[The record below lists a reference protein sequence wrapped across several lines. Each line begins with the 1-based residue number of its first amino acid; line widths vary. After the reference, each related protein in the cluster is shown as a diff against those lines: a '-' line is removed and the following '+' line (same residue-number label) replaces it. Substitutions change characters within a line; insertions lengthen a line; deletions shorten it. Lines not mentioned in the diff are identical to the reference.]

1 MVADELS
8 HHAAE
13 AQIVARGVSKQ
24 FPNGA
29 QALSDVSVDVRPG
42 EFLAVIG
49 PSGAGKSTFL
59 RCINGLVRPSAG
71 TIAFEGRDICRARG
85 GDVRRARRQMG
96 MIFQQFNLVKRTS
109 VLQNVLCGRLGYQ
122 SGWRAVVPVFKQ
134 SDVELALAALERVG
148 IADKAYVRADSL
160 SGGQRQRVAIARALA
175 QQPRL
180 MLADEPVASLD
191 PETSI
196 TVLDDLRRIP
206 AAKISIV
213 HLDDVPYRK
222 PFPEMSDGDRVYPG
236 DGDTCEELLHRADSA
251 LYDAKR
257 NGRNQVSLFETA
269 FSTR

>member
-1 MVADELS
+1 MTRDHDQPS
-8 HHAAE
+8 PIQP
-13 AQIVARGVSKQ
+13 QIVARGVSKR

-29 QALSDVSVDVRPG
+29 QALSDVSVEVRAG

-71 TIAFEGRDICRARG
+71 TISFEGHEITRARG
-85 GDVRRARRQMG
+85 AGVRRARRQMG
-96 MIFQQFNLVKRTS
+96 MIFQQFNLVKRSS

-122 SGWRAVVPVFKQ
+122 SGWRAVVPVFRQ

-160 SGGQRQRVAIARALA
+160 SGGQQQRVAIARALA

-196 TVLDDLRRIP
+196 TVLDDLRRINREQG
-206 AAKISIV
+206 ITTIV
-213 HLDDVPYRK
+213 NLHQLDFAREYA
-222 PFPEMSDGDRVYPG
+222 DRVIGFKQGRLVFDGLPG
-236 DGDTCEELLHRADSA
+236 ELDRDV
-251 LYDAKR
+251 YER
-257 NGRNQVSLFETA
+257 VYR
-269 FSTR
+269 

>member
-1 MVADELS
+1 MSREDD
-8 HHAAE
+8 HHMQGGP
-13 AQIVARGVSKQ
+13 QIVARGVSKR

-29 QALSDVSVDVRPG
+29 QALSDVSVEVRTG

-71 TIAFEGRDICRARG
+71 TISFEGRDITRARG
-85 GDVRRARRQMG
+85 AAVRRARRQMG
-96 MIFQQFNLVKRTS
+96 MIFQQFNLVKRSS

-122 SGWRAVVPVFKQ
+122 SGWRSVVPVFRQ

-160 SGGQRQRVAIARALA
+160 SGGQQQRVAIARALA

-196 TVLDDLRRIP
+196 TVLDDLRRINREQG
-206 AAKISIV
+206 ITTIV
-213 HLDDVPYRK
+213 NLHQLDFAREYA
-222 PFPEMSDGDRVYPG
+222 DRVIG
-236 DGDTCEELLHRADSA
+236 FKQGRLVFDGLPSELDRDV
-251 LYDAKR
+251 Y
-257 NGRNQVSLFETA
+257 
-269 FSTR
+269 

>member
-1 MVADELS
+1 MVEVDRS
-8 HHAAE
+8 RFPAE
-13 AQIVARGVSKQ
+13 AQIVTRGVSKQ
-24 FPNGA
+24 FPNGV
-29 QALSDVSVDVRPG
+29 QALFDVSVDVRPG

-71 TIAFEGRDICRARG
+71 TIAFEGQEISRAKG
-85 GDVRRARRQMG
+85 AAVRRARRQMG

-109 VLQNVLCGRLGYQ
+109 VLQNVLCGRLGYLH
-122 SGWRAVVPVFKQ
+122 GWRAVVPVFKQ

-160 SGGQRQRVAIARALA
+160 SGGQQQRVAIARALA

-196 TVLDDLRRIP
+196 TVLDDLRRINREQG
-206 AAKISIV
+206 ITTIV
-213 HLDDVPYRK
+213 NLHQLDFAREYA
-222 PFPEMSDGDRVYPG
+222 DRVIG
-236 DGDTCEELLHRADSA
+236 FKQGRLVFDGRPSEVDRDVYERV
-251 LYDAKR
+251 YR
-257 NGRNQVSLFETA
+257 
-269 FSTR
+269 